1 MGPLTPNPCLARE
14 LTAVT
19 PFCSEV
25 GAGLTALGV
34 LFLLL
39 GVLFLFDGPLL
50 AMGDV
55 RLGQGAQA
63 PELRSLHTK
72 TPAPHS

>member
-1 MGPLTPNPCLARE
+1 LAY
-14 LTAVT
+14 
-19 PFCSEV
+19 SEV
-25 GAGLTALGV
+25 GAGLTAIGV

-55 RLGQGAQA
+55 RLCV
-63 PELRSLHTK
+63 LRGIGLGF
-72 TPAPHS
+72 A